1 MVSLYLSKKT
11 SLNDFSSSALIMR
24 LGLLRYENKTRIPA
38 YDEFIGQMCMFFS
51 TIHSMVISFKKIF

>member
-1 MVSLYLSKKT
+1 MVSIYLSKKT

-38 YDEFIGQMCMFFS
+38 YDEFIGQNVYVLLNNTFNGNF
-51 TIHSMVISFKKIF
+51 I